1 MFRSLSKAFV
11 ASERAKCQVS
21 DKFWFNDYSK
31 HDMIDSCIQLVRVVS
46 EITSIKTWTETET
59 PSSKHVVYNYV
70 DNNWQV
76 HVHRSMTNSR
86 GADRGPRAPPLGL
99 NPMHILLYPRD
110 CSSRKIMLT
119 GKNLGYRVFTSRLF
133 KETQIRH
140 NEKSLGIGVTDF
152 LITL

>member
-1 MFRSLSKAFV
+1 MGFEPKS
-11 ASERAKCQVS
+11 
-21 DKFWFNDYSK
+21 
-31 HDMIDSCIQLVRVVS
+31 
-46 EITSIKTWTETET
+46 ITSQSNTLPLCYRGFT
-59 PSSKHVVYNYV
+59 VVYIPY
-70 DNNWQV
+70 
-76 HVHRSMTNSR
+76 SR

-110 CSSRKIMLT
+110 FSSRKIMLT

-140 NEKSLGIGVTDF
+140 TEKSLGIGVTDF